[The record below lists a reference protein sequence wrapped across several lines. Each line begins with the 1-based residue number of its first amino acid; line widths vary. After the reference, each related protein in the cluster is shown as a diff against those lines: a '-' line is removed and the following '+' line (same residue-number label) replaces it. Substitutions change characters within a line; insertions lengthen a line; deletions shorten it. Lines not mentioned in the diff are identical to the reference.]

1 MVWHLRDLSFG
12 DKILAA
18 EQVTPLARTKWR
30 EKLLKILRNEV
41 KSNTDEEPRQT
52 DTVK

>member
-30 EKLLKILRNEV
+30 EKLLKILRNEM